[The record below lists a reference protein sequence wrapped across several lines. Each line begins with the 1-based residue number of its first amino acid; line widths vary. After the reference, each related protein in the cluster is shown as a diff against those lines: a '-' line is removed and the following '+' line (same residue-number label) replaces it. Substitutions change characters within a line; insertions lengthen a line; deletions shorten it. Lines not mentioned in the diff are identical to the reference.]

1 MWCCHAG
8 LPQLLWACQGAIVNV
23 GSVATRGINRLP
35 YAAAKGGVAALTVA
49 LAQDLEDR
57 PIRVNCVAPGG
68 VNVTRVT
75 PRNPAEPTEAD
86 KAGFEAVVRSEER
99 RVGKEWV
106 STCRSRWSPYH

>member
-35 YAAAKGGVAALTVA
+35 YAAAKGGIAALTVA

-86 KAGFEAVVRSEER
+86 KAEIGRASGRER
-99 RVGKEWV
+99 VCQYV
-106 STCRSRWSPYH
+106 